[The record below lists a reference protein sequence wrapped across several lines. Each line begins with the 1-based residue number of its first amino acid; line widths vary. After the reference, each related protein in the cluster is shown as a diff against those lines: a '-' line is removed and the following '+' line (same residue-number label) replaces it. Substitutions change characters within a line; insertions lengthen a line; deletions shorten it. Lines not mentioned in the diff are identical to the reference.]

1 MRVVFETLWARPD
14 DGWAISSR
22 AYARAMALGGIDVRL
37 LSYRPHGEL
46 DPEVL
51 AEVPRAMRRPT
62 RNWDLYAF
70 STPLGGPR
78 AMAEAR
84 TFSTLLNYR
93 PPRLFYTMFERLSV
107 QPELVRA
114 MNRLEGVWVPC
125 TANLERLRAAGATN
139 ATWVPYP
146 HFPDDPYLF
155 LPPPRGEPTTFLWVG
170 RWERRKAP
178 HNVLRA
184 FMRAFGPGE
193 AKLILK
199 TNGEHAR
206 DPSYLSVWDTIT
218 TNLGGQWTREA
229 VAEDVSVIT
238 DKLSRRAMVALMGEA
253 DVYVS
258 ASRGEG
264 LDLPCYAAKLAGR
277 TVVTTDSGG
286 PRDFLGEGDFLVP
299 AKGEYPME
307 EYAWLWG
314 PGAKVIDY
322 DLGDL
327 VTAMVRARGATPRR
341 SDMSKF
347 EAKSVARVLAEWFE
361 GLRRA
366 P

>member
-14 DGWAISSR
+14 DGWSISSR
-22 AYARAMALGGIDVRL
+22 AYARAMALAGIDVRL
-37 LSYRPHGEL
+37 LSNRPHGEL

-51 AEVPRAMRRPT
+51 AEVPRRMRLPVT
-62 RNWDLYAF
+62 EYFKHDAYVF

-78 AMAEAR
+78 AMAEAE
-84 TFSTLLNYR
+84 TFQKLER
-93 PPRLFYTMFERLSV
+93 CGAPRIFYTMFERLSV
-107 QPELVRA
+107 QPALAAV
-114 MNRLEGVWVPC
+114 MDRLEGVWVPC
-125 TANLERLRAAGATN
+125 TANLERLRAAGSTN
-139 ATWVPYP
+139 ATRVPYP
-146 HFPDDPYLF
+146 HFPDDPYLS
-155 LPPPRGEPTTFLWVG
+155 LPPPRSEPTTFLWVG

-199 TNGEHAR
+199 TNGEHAQ
-206 DPSYLSVWDTIT
+206 DPTYLSVWDTVT
-218 TNLGGQWTREA
+218 TNLGGRWTRAA

-238 DKLSRRAMVALMGEA
+238 DKLSRRQMVALMGEA

-264 LDLPCYAAKLAGR
+264 LDLSCYFAKLAGR

-327 VTAMVRARGATPRR
+327 VTAMVRARGRTPRR
-341 SDMSKF
+341 SDMGKF
-347 EAKSVARVLAEWFE
+347 SAKSVAGVFREMFE
-361 GLRRA
+361 KWE
-366 P
+366 